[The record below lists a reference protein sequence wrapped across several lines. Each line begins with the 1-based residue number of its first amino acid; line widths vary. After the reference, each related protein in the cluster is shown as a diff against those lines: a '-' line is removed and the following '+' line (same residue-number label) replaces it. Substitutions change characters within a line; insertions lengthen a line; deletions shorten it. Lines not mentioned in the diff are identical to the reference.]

1 MKKPRN
7 YSFYIILGL
16 PVAITIL
23 LTNQFELSGLF
34 NILTGFIM
42 TLYSMYTYFKPDKKN
57 DTSALASSFFLSAAF
72 VILSTFFLSLPLW
85 LIVLG
90 FR

>member
-7 YSFYIILGL
+7 YLFYIILDL
-16 PVAITIL
+16 PVTVVIL
-23 LTNQFELSGLF
+23 LTNNFEWSGLF

-42 TLYSMYTYFKPDKKN
+42 TLYCMYSYFRPDKKN
-57 DTSALASSFFLSAAF
+57 DISSLVSSFFLSAAF
-72 VILSTFFLSLPLW
+72 VLLSTFFLSMPLW
-85 LIVLG
+85 LIMLG